1 MSRTYGG
8 GTYSGSPLEGG
19 IATVLPSEAS
29 PVLSFKQM
37 EQGRKK
43 QKKNKKKEQTIFR

>member
-37 EQGRKK
+37 EQGGGG
-43 QKKNKKKEQTIFR
+43 KKKEKKKRQTIFR